1 MTKQYGFYI
10 DASKCTG
17 CRTCVVACK
26 DAHNLPVG
34 RNFRT
39 VHEVVTGG
47 WKEENGAWRQDVR
60 AFYLPVSCNHC
71 DDPACVKTCP
81 TKAHYKRK
89 EDGLVLIDKEKCI
102 GCGMCAG
109 ACPYHAPVLDQKVRK
124 MTKCD
129 ACVDRLE
136 KGHLPICVESCPQRA
151 IAFGPIDE
159 LRARYGANAASTGLP
174 DPGLTKPNLVVG
186 LPKSNS

>member
-1 MTKQYGFYI
+1 M
-10 DASKCTG
+10 
-17 CRTCVVACK
+17 VACK

-47 WKEENGAWRQDVR
+47 RMEENGAWRQDVR
-60 AFYLPVSCNHC
+60 AFYLPVSCIHC

-89 EDGLVLIDKEKCI
+89 EDGLDLIDKEKCI
-102 GCGMCAG
+102 GCGMCAA

-129 ACVDRLE
+129 ACVDRHE

>member
-1 MTKQYGFYI
+1 M
-10 DASKCTG
+10 
-17 CRTCVVACK
+17 
-26 DAHNLPVG
+26 
-34 RNFRT
+34 
-39 VHEVVTGG
+39 
-47 WKEENGAWRQDVR
+47 
-60 AFYLPVSCNHC
+60 
-71 DDPACVKTCP
+71 KTCP

-102 GCGMCAG
+102 GCGMCAA